1 MFNKKNWLSSLK
13 GIKTL
18 VIVMVLIL
26 ITFLVSII
34 ILERS
39 LGISQ
44 LQSVYKQENRHLQT
58 AFEKE
63 INKTVDLAQYFTV
76 TPISV
81 LPEDF
86 TPEQYTQYYSAI
98 KQISSVSAVSD
109 HIVSVSLRYRDSY
122 INYGEQ
128 TNDMD
133 AAIIDNPKVEYK
145 YNKNTQ
151 LIYCEQEPEY
161 MYLKYSPKTITA
173 GANEVCIKI
182 SLDSLSEH
190 CVQTISDE
198 QANYIVLEDG
208 TVIVS
213 LNYSDIGKRIE
224 HICDVDVSMLK
235 KDITKSSSNYAH
247 LRYTSSANLEKDLY
261 FLTVVSEE
269 YYLSIIS
276 KRILVGFLF
285 CLFFFILV
293 SAFILV
299 FYGSFVRPIGRILET
314 IDEEVTEKKEYNRD
328 IMDYIKSNISGL
340 YSKNSNL
347 TEKVSK
353 MFEELKLQQII
364 ACQMQINPHFLSNTL
379 SAINWMAVD
388 KFNDIDNPIS
398 NSLSSLSDIFYSSL
412 AADEIIV
419 TIDKEKSDTEK
430 YIEILKIRYGSEL
443 NVEWEL
449 DEDIEDEYILKT
461 SIQPLIEN
469 CASYAFV
476 SSSKEKKISVSIRH
490 EGEGITVSVKDN
502 GIGIEPDKL
511 AELKREIN
519 NFETPINKHIGLKN
533 INRRVKLLYGED
545 YGLNIES
552 ALGEYTLCSFSY
564 PKNKK

>member
-1 MFNKKNWLSSLK
+1 MFNKKKWLSSLK
-13 GIKTL
+13 GIKSL
-18 VIVMVLIL
+18 VIVMILIL

-63 INKTVDLAQYFTV
+63 INKAVDLAQYFTV
-76 TPISV
+76 TQISV

-122 INYGEQ
+122 INYGAE
-128 TNDMD
+128 TSDMD
-133 AAIIDNPKVEYK
+133 AAIFNSPTVEYK

-151 LIYCEQEPEY
+151 LIYCEQESGY

-173 GANEVCIKI
+173 GASEVCIKM

-213 LNYSDIGKRIE
+213 PNYSDIGKKIE
-224 HICDVDVSMLK
+224 HIYDVDVSMLK
-235 KDITKSSSNYAH
+235 KDITKPQNNYAY

-261 FLTVVSEE
+261 FLTVVSEG

-285 CLFFFILV
+285 CFFFFILV

-299 FYGSFVRPIGRILET
+299 FYSSFVRPIGRILET

-340 YSKNSNL
+340 YSKNFNL

-398 NSLSSLSDIFYSSL
+398 NSLSSLSDIFYSTL

-419 TIDKEKSDTEK
+419 TVDKEKSDTEK

-476 SSSKEKKISVSIRH
+476 SGTKEKKISVSIKR

-552 ALGEYTLCSFSY
+552 VPGEYTLCSFSY